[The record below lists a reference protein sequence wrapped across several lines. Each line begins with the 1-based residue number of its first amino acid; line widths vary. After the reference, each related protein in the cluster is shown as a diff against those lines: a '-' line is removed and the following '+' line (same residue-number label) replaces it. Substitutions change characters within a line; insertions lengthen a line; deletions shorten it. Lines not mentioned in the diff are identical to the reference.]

1 MHPLFQSHFPQHLCS
16 NLFPLCFWYAPEH
29 QRHCHIF
36 QCCMGS
42 HQIIG
47 LEDKSDVPLT
57 ECRQTV
63 LSEFGDIV
71 FAYVNSA
78 PGWFFQTSQLIE
90 QGTLTGTGCTQNTA
104 YLAFL
109 DLQVDIVQCYNL
121 FAAKL
126 IDLSQILDGD
136 DGFQAI
142 PPNGTGFF
150 ALYWFIRL

>member
-1 MHPLFQSHFPQHLCS
+1 MPPDGPLRIWRYCFCLCK
-16 NLFPLCFWYAPEH
+16 
-29 QRHCHIF
+29 QRP
-36 QCCMGS
+36 
-42 HQIIG
+42 G
-47 LEDKSDVPLT
+47 LV
-57 ECRQTV
+57 
-63 LSEFGDIV
+63 
-71 FAYVNSA
+71 
-78 PGWFFQTSQLIE
+78 FQTSQLIE

>member
-1 MHPLFQSHFPQHLCS
+1 
-16 NLFPLCFWYAPEH
+16 
-29 QRHCHIF
+29 
-36 QCCMGS
+36 MGS

-78 PGWFFQTSQLIE
+78 PGWFFQASQLIE
-90 QGTLTGTGCTQNTA
+90 QSTLTGTGCTQNTA